1 MARVIFDS
9 FEPSIAC
16 FDSPT
21 VVPSKKK
28 NDCEITAVFHAE
40 GASDYDAKSPPTA
53 YFRRSGSNQFYLY
66 SPPDVATSIGLLRG
80 LGFQDNDPSIQSKLY
95 YSIGLSNSLKTVYD
109 SYVNS
114 QHTPIVPFED
124 LVSKY
129 KNFLITG
136 SIDSSDPITKKN
148 TAILLERILNASPV
162 ALDFIDKLS
171 KSFIDP
177 QVNQSRVLPEMMPKI
192 EWISVLTR
200 LSIDLTSSLAALK
213 NISPELHSRTEKWIK
228 QMIIYLGTGTGD
240 PQNLFEELDKL
251 CNIYGE
257 QKNIPSEYQNISG
270 LFKNKLAALHQ
281 IGTVSQSPDVQ
292 RRWAQSVTQL
302 MGEEIRFHLTNASQS
317 GSLQTEV
324 EKELREAKL
333 SKSWLENKDRVLEIT
348 DAIFLSAKPFIG
360 SSQELLF
367 TLDPLAIESRVK
379 QMVAGHGIQER
390 EYMIGTL
397 AVLRFLK
404 VQGWMGVVRDDGK
417 IDSKIKF
424 RITAEAGK
432 TLEEYEQKLVR
443 KISSSVTKT
452 NIVLPI
458 VEASICL
465 IGGILAGTGGG
476 IQNRNLTLTGS
487 TVTGFGCSALAVHFI
502 PNRNPYLT
510 DSLTALL
517 GGGLG
522 FTAAWFATLGM
533 GNSMM
538 PLPGDGRN
546 PVSGFG
552 P

>member
-9 FEPSIAC
+9 FEPNIAC
-16 FDSPT
+16 FESPT
-21 VVPSKKK
+21 PASSKKT
-28 NDCEITAVFHAE
+28 DGCEMTAVFHAE
-40 GASDYDAKSPPTA
+40 GVSDYDSKSPPTA
-53 YFRRSGSNQFYLY
+53 YFRRSGTNQFYLY
-66 SPPDVATSIGLLRG
+66 SPPDYATSIGLLRG
-80 LGFQDNDPSIQSKLY
+80 LGFQDSDPSIQSKLY

-109 SYVNS
+109 NYLKGKGPQVA
-114 QHTPIVPFED
+114 PFEG

-136 SIDSSDPITKKN
+136 SITSSDPITQKN
-148 TAILLERILNASPV
+148 TLLLLEEVLNASPA

-171 KSFIDP
+171 QSFKDP
-177 QVNQSRVLPEMMPKI
+177 QINQSRILPEMMPKI
-192 EWISVLTR
+192 EWISTLTH
-200 LSIDLTSSLAALK
+200 LSMDLKISLAALK

-228 QMIIYLGTGTGD
+228 QMIVYLGTGIGD
-240 PQNLFEELDKL
+240 TQNLFEELGKL

-257 QKNIPSEYQNISG
+257 QRNIPPEYQNIAG

-292 RRWAQSVTQL
+292 RRWAQSVIQL
-302 MGEEIRFHLTNASQS
+302 MREEIRFLLTNASQL

-333 SKSWLENKDRVLEIT
+333 SKSWLENKDRVREIT

-379 QMVAGHGIQER
+379 QMVASHGIQER
-390 EYMIGTL
+390 EYIIGTL
-397 AVLRFLK
+397 AVLRFSK
-404 VQGWMGVVRDDGK
+404 VQGWMGVVRGEEK
-417 IDSKIKF
+417 TDSKIKF

-432 TLEEYEQKLVR
+432 SLEEYEQKLVR